1 MPVEKMN
8 EMLGLYKAYMEIRDD
23 IFFEHVLFSY
33 QWWILLF
40 IIVGL
45 WILWGVIVDKN
56 RIVSILLVG
65 LLTSII
71 AIVLDDIGLNLM
83 LWDYPY
89 WITPF
94 TSRMDPVNIAIIPV
108 SYMLVYQYM
117 RTWKAYAIMLVMAS
131 LFATFIAEPIFIKL
145 NMYLILQWKYWY
157 SLPFYIAIGI
167 SAKWFVDKLKRN
179 SA

>member
-65 LLTSII
+65 LLSSII
-71 AIVLDDIGLNLM
+71 AIVLDDIVLNRM
-83 LWDYPY
+83 LSDYPY
-89 WITPF
+89 WIAPF
-94 TSRMDPVNIAIIPV
+94 TSRLYHLTTAI
-108 SYMLVYQYM
+108 
-117 RTWKAYAIMLVMAS
+117 S
-131 LFATFIAEPIFIKL
+131 LIT
-145 NMYLILQWKYWY
+145 
-157 SLPFYIAIGI
+157 
-167 SAKWFVDKLKRN
+167 
-179 SA
+179 

>member
-1 MPVEKMN
+1 MPVGKMN
-8 EMLGLYKAYMEIRDD
+8 EMLDLYKAYMEIRNDT
-23 IFFEHVLFSY
+23 FFEYVLFSY

-40 IIVGL
+40 IIIVL
-45 WILWGVIVDKN
+45 WSIWIMVVDKK
-56 RIVSILLVG
+56 RIQSILLVG

-71 AIVLDDIGLNLM
+71 ALTLDDIGLNLM

-94 TSRMDPVNIAIIPV
+94 TARMDPVNIAIIPV

-117 RTWKAYAIMLVMAS
+117 KTWKTYIIILVIAGA
-131 LFATFIAEPIFIKL
+131 FGTFIAEPIFVKL
-145 NMYLILQWKYWY
+145 NLYHMLKWKYSY

-167 SAKWFVDKLKRN
+167 FTKWLVDTLAKK
-179 SA
+179 